1 PGGSVSASE
10 VIRAEL
16 AAARAAGK
24 PVVVSMGGMAAS
36 GGYWISTPANYIVA
50 NPSTLT
56 GSIGI
61 FGVIN
66 TVENS
71 LDYLGVHTD
80 GVSTSPLADVSVTK
94 SLPPEVS
101 EMMQL
106 SIESGYK
113 RFITLVADSRK
124 KTPDQIDQI
133 AQGHVWTGQDAKSNG
148 LVDSLGDF
156 DDAVKKAAELAKL
169 KQWHVDYYQDEPT
182 FFDMVMDSMSGSV
195 RAMLPDAL
203 QAYLPA
209 PVATAAK
216 AMRAE
221 SDKLAAFNDPQSR
234 YAFCLTC
241 ANVR

>member
-1 PGGSVSASE
+1 
-10 VIRAEL
+10 
-16 AAARAAGK
+16 
-24 PVVVSMGGMAAS
+24 
-36 GGYWISTPANYIVA
+36 VA

-106 SIESGYK
+106 SIENGYK

-124 KTPDQIDQI
+124 KTPQQIDEI
-133 AQGHVWTGQDAKSNG
+133 AQGHVWTGQDAKNNG

-169 KQWHVDYYQDEPT
+169 KQWHVDYYQDEPS
-182 FFDMVMDSMSGSV
+182 FFDLVIDSMSGSA
-195 RAMLPDAL
+195 RAMLPEAL

-216 AMRAE
+216 AIKAE
-221 SDKLAAFNDPQSR
+221 SDKLAAFNDPQNR

-241 ANVR
+241 GSSVKIRPLFP

>member
-1 PGGSVSASE
+1 
-10 VIRAEL
+10 
-16 AAARAAGK
+16 
-24 PVVVSMGGMAAS
+24 MAAS

-71 LDYLGVHTD
+71 PDYLGVHTD

-148 LVDSLGDF
+148 LVDSPGDF

-195 RAMLPDAL
+195 RAMLPEAL

-216 AMRAE
+216 AMKAE
-221 SDKLAAFNDPQSR
+221 SDKLATFNDPQSR

>member
-1 PGGSVSASE
+1 MYDYAAKKPDDSGDSIAVVFANGAIMDGEETPGNVGGDTTASQIRDARLDPKVKAIVLRVNSPGGSVSASE

-16 AAARAAGK
+16 AAARRGQAG
-24 PVVVSMGGMAAS
+24 SGLDGRHGGFR
-36 GGYWISTPANYIVA
+36 GYWISTPANYIVA

-71 LDYLGVHTD
+71 SDYLGVHTD

-133 AQGHVWTGQDAKSNG
+133 AQGHVWTGQ
-148 LVDSLGDF
+148 
-156 DDAVKKAAELAKL
+156 
-169 KQWHVDYYQDEPT
+169 T
-182 FFDMVMDSMSGSV
+182 
-195 RAMLPDAL
+195 RR
-203 QAYLPA
+203 
-209 PVATAAK
+209 ATA
-216 AMRAE
+216 R
-221 SDKLAAFNDPQSR
+221 
-234 YAFCLTC
+234 
-241 ANVR
+241 

>member
-1 PGGSVSASE
+1 
-10 VIRAEL
+10 
-16 AAARAAGK
+16 
-24 PVVVSMGGMAAS
+24 M
-36 GGYWISTPANYIVA
+36 A

-124 KTPDQIDQI
+124 RRQTRLTRSRRATSGP
-133 AQGHVWTGQDAKSNG
+133 ARMRRATVW
-148 LVDSLGDF
+148 
-156 DDAVKKAAELAKL
+156 
-169 KQWHVDYYQDEPT
+169 
-182 FFDMVMDSMSGSV
+182 
-195 RAMLPDAL
+195 
-203 QAYLPA
+203 
-209 PVATAAK
+209 
-216 AMRAE
+216 
-221 SDKLAAFNDPQSR
+221 
-234 YAFCLTC
+234 
-241 ANVR
+241 